1 MFKCGDTVMHPGM
14 GVCKIQEIKKQTIM
28 KKTQEFYILKPVYE
42 NEKTTIYVP
51 VNSDKI
57 GLRRLLTQDD
67 IKKILRTLP
76 SVQSLWVDNDAKR
89 KESFTQ
95 ILKSGDHI
103 QIMEL
108 IKELYEHKL
117 EKQSAGKRLHI
128 SDEKILQEAER
139 LIHQELAYTM
149 NIKTDE
155 VSDFILNELN
165 KKIRLG

>member
-14 GVCKIQEIKKQTIM
+14 GVCKIEEIKKQTIM

-57 GLRRLLTQDD
+57 GLRRLLTQED
-67 IKKILRTLP
+67 IKEILKSLP
-76 SVQSLWVDNDAKR
+76 NARSLWVDNDAKR
-89 KESFTQ
+89 KEVFTQ
-95 ILKSGDHI
+95 VLKSGDHVS
-103 QIMEL
+103 IMEL

-139 LIHQELAYTM
+139 LIHQELAFTM
-149 NIKTDE
+149 NIKPDE
-155 VSDFILNELN
+155 VSDFIVGQLNM
-165 KKIRLG
+165 